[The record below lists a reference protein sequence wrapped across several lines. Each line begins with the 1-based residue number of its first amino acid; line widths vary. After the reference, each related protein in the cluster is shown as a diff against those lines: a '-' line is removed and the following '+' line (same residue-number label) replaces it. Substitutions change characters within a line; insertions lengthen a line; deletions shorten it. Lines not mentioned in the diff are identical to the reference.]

1 MLIDLWHTV
10 VNYVYEV
17 FYLKLDLWDGIGAI
31 AQVLFTARFV
41 LQLIASERA
50 GRSVFP
56 LAFWFFSIGGGVLL
70 LVYAI
75 VKKNP
80 VYILAQAFS
89 VWVYA
94 RNLMLEFRERERR
107 ASAGGQEL
115 K

>member
-1 MLIDLWHTV
+1 MLIDVWHTV
-10 VNYVYEV
+10 VDYVYEV
-17 FYLKLDLWDGIGAI
+17 FYLKLDLWDWVGAV

-56 LAFWFFSIGGGVLL
+56 LAFWFLSIGGGVML

-80 VYILAQAFS
+80 VYILAQLFS

-94 RNLMLEFRERERR
+94 RNLSLELRERR
-107 ASAGGQEL
+107 ASVGAQEL
-115 K
+115 E